1 MRVKIGCRD
10 SREIKGETQV
20 FFNGDSRRIKWVVE
34 SGKDQFDKEVNTSKF
49 DRHRDKA
56 DDEDEEE
63 EESQDKFR
71 AKQQQSQQDVGQ
83 TSDVN
88 INTAFFNTKL
98 IPTRAI

>member
-1 MRVKIGCRD
+1 M
-10 SREIKGETQV
+10 
-20 FFNGDSRRIKWVVE
+20 E
-34 SGKDQFDKEVNTSKF
+34 SGEDQFDKEVNTSKF

-83 TSDVN
+83 TSDAN
-88 INTAFFNTKL
+88 RNTAFQHKVNTNQSNLNTKVNE
-98 IPTRAI
+98 